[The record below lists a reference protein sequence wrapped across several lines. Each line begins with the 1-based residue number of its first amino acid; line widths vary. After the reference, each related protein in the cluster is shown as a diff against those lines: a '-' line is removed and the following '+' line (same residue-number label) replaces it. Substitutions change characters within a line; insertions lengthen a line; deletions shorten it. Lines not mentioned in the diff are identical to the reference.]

1 MSVSGARRH
10 TPVMDRPG
18 AVRALDVLFAL
29 AVAAVPAALALALR
43 ALAPVDLAESAVP
56 WLSFAF
62 IAALAAT
69 AALAAIAALVPALRT
84 GSLSSL
90 LDAGSS
96 AALAGGAVIVL
107 AGAGSLDAPVLG
119 AAALL
124 AAASFV
130 GSRRIAGGPS
140 RLIWAAV
147 GVMAA
152 AEAAALVTV
161 IPATATLLSPIAPF
175 LLGAAAVFGAAASV
189 WSSGLRSVSAA
200 LLAAGA
206 IGLLADRSGSV
217 ELLIGIAALVV
228 GQVVAVAAV
237 LEPEPATEDD
247 RLPELAARLADAV
260 LRFDGHLRL
269 RDWNASAADLLGLNA
284 GSEGARIDDL
294 LGISLADLPSGD
306 ATAVSRGGVGGLEV
320 AMHRSGAGIVAVV
333 RDAGGTP
340 EVERLGNELRTT
352 IEELLRARRTIDL
365 QRGELERSATVDP
378 LTGVSSR
385 GAILERLRIEVAQAR
400 RYRHPLA
407 IVLLDVDRFG
417 EINEAYGIAGG
428 DAALREVALRMRL
441 RVREADA
448 LGRSGSDGFL
458 ATLPH
463 TDGAGAATFADALR
477 IRVGLRPIRIG
488 DSELKVTVSIGVA
501 TMRPGEDLDL
511 DGLLARVQEALDS
524 AQSAGGNRIALDRF
538 HGLARLD
545 YRHDL
550 DAPDD
555 LEEPDAS

>member
-1 MSVSGARRH
+1 
-10 TPVMDRPG
+10 MDRPG

-189 WSSGLRSVSAA
+189 RSSGMRSVSAA

>member
-1 MSVSGARRH
+1 MSVGGARRH
-10 TPVMDRPG
+10 TQVMDRPG
-18 AVRALDVLFAL
+18 AIRALDVLFAL
-29 AVAAVPAALALALR
+29 AIAAVPAALALALR
-43 ALAPVDLAESAVP
+43 ALSPVGLAESALP
-56 WLSFAF
+56 WLPDAF
-62 IAALAAT
+62 V
-69 AALAAIAALVPALRT
+69 AALAAIATLAALAALVPALRT
-84 GSLSSL
+84 GSLSGL
-90 LDAGSS
+90 LESGSS
-96 AALAGGAVIVL
+96 AALAGGAVVVL
-107 AGAGSLDAPVLG
+107 LDAGSLDTPVLG
-119 AAALL
+119 AAILL
-124 AAASFV
+124 SAASGV
-130 GSRRIAGGPS
+130 GTRRIAGASS
-140 RLIWAAV
+140 RLIGAAV

-152 AEAAALVTV
+152 AEVAALLTV
-161 IPATATLLSPIAPF
+161 VPATATLLSPIGPF
-175 LLGAAAVFGAAASV
+175 LLGAAAVLAAVGSV
-189 WSSGLRSVSAA
+189 RSTGLRSTSAG

-206 IGLLADRSGSV
+206 IGLLADRGGSV
-217 ELLIGIAALVV
+217 ELLIGVAALVV
-228 GQVVAVAAV
+228 GQLVATAAARSS
-237 LEPEPATEDD
+237 EPENVDD
-247 RLPELAARLADAV
+247 RLPELAERLAEAV

-269 RDWNASAADLLGLNA
+269 RDWNASAADLLGLDA
-284 GSEGARIDDL
+284 GSGGARIDDL
-294 LGISLADLPSGD
+294 LGVSLAALPSGD

-320 AMHRSGAGIVAVV
+320 AMHRSGPGIVAVV

-378 LTGVSSR
+378 LTGVASR

-428 DAALREVALRMRL
+428 DAVLREVALRMRL

-488 DSELKVTVSIGVA
+488 DSEMKVTVSIGVA

-511 DGLLARVQEALDS
+511 DGLLARVGEALDS
-524 AQSAGGNRIALDRF
+524 AQSAGGNRIALDRL
-538 HGLARLD
+538 HGLARLED
-545 YRHDL
+545 RHDL
-550 DAPDD
+550 EAPIDV
-555 LEEPDAS
+555 EEPDVG

>member
-1 MSVSGARRH
+1 MSVGGARRH

-29 AVAAVPAALALALR
+29 AVAAVPAVLALALR
-43 ALAPVDLAESAVP
+43 ALAPVDLAESALP
-56 WLSFAF
+56 WLPFAF
-62 IAALAAT
+62 IGALATVGTLAAL
-69 AALAAIAALVPALRT
+69 AALVPALRT
-84 GSLSSL
+84 GSLSGL
-90 LDAGSS
+90 LEAGSS
-96 AALAGGAVIVL
+96 ASLAGGAVVML

-119 AAALL
+119 AALLL

-130 GSRRIAGGPS
+130 GPRRISGPS
-140 RLIWAAV
+140 PLIGAAV
-147 GVMAA
+147 AVMAA
-152 AEAAALVTV
+152 AEAAALLTV
-161 IPATATLLSPIAPF
+161 IPATATLMSPIAPF
-175 LLGAAAVFGAAASV
+175 LLGAAAVLGAVASV
-189 WSSGLRSVSAA
+189 RSSGLRSTSAA

-206 IGLLADRSGSV
+206 IGLLADRDGSF
-217 ELLIGIAALVV
+217 ELLIGVAALVV
-228 GQVVAVAAV
+228 AQIVALAAA
-237 LEPEPATEDD
+237 LASEPEKADD
-247 RLPELAARLADAV
+247 RLPELAGRLADAV

-269 RDWNASAADLLGLNA
+269 RDWNASAADLLGLDA
-284 GSEGARIDDL
+284 GSVGARIDDL
-294 LGISLADLPSGD
+294 LGVSLADLPSGD

-320 AMHRSGAGIVAVV
+320 AMHRSGPGIVAVV

-458 ATLPH
+458 ATLAH
-463 TDGAGAATFADALR
+463 TDGAGAAIFADALR
-477 IRVGLRPIRIG
+477 IRVGLRPIRVG

-524 AQSAGGNRIALDRF
+524 AQSAGGNRIALDRL
-538 HGLARLD
+538 HGLARLED
-545 YRHDL
+545 RHDL

-555 LEEPDAS
+555 VEEPDAI

>member
-1 MSVSGARRH
+1 MSVGGARRH

-43 ALAPVDLAESAVP
+43 ALSPVDLANSTLP
-56 WLSFAF
+56 WLPDAF
-62 IAALAAT
+62 VAALTAIAT
-69 AALAAIAALVPALRT
+69 VAALGALVPALRT
-84 GSLSSL
+84 GSLSGL
-90 LDAGSS
+90 LESGSS
-96 AALAGGAVIVL
+96 AALAGGAVVVL
-107 AGAGSLDAPVLG
+107 LGAGSLDTPVLG
-119 AAALL
+119 AAILLL
-124 AAASFV
+124 AASSV
-130 GSRRIAGGPS
+130 GSRRIAGAPS

-147 GVMAA
+147 GVMTA
-152 AEAAALVTV
+152 AEAAALLTV
-161 IPATATLLSPIAPF
+161 VPATATLLSPIGPF
-175 LLGAAAVFGAAASV
+175 LLAAAAVLAAVGSV
-189 WSSGLRSVSAA
+189 RSTGLRSTSAA

-206 IGLLADRSGSV
+206 IGLLADRGGSV
-217 ELLIGIAALVV
+217 ELLIGVAALVI
-228 GQVVAVAAV
+228 GQIVATAAARSSAPDNA
-237 LEPEPATEDD
+237 ED

-269 RDWNASAADLLGLNA
+269 RDWNASAADLLGLDA
-284 GSEGARIDDL
+284 GSVGARIDDL
-294 LGISLADLPSGD
+294 LRVSLADLPSGD

-320 AMHRSGAGIVAVV
+320 AMHRSGPGIVAVV

-378 LTGVSSR
+378 LTGVASR

-428 DAALREVALRMRL
+428 DAVLREVALRMRL

-488 DSELKVTVSIGVA
+488 DSEMKVTVSIGVA

-511 DGLLARVQEALDS
+511 DGLLARVGEALDS
-524 AQSAGGNRIALDRF
+524 AQSAGGNRIALDRL
-538 HGLARLD
+538 HGLARLED
-545 YRHDL
+545 RPDL
-550 DAPDD
+550 DAPSDV
-555 LEEPDAS
+555 EEPGAG

>member
-1 MSVSGARRH
+1 MSVGGGRRH

-29 AVAAVPAALALALR
+29 AVAAVPAGLALALR
-43 ALAPVDLAESAVP
+43 ALAPVDLAESAAP
-56 WLSFAF
+56 WLPFAF
-62 IAALAAT
+62 T
-69 AALAAIAALVPALRT
+69 AALATVATLAALAALVPALRT
-84 GSLSSL
+84 GSLPSL
-90 LDAGSS
+90 LEAGSS
-96 AALAGGAVIVL
+96 AALAGGAVVIL
-107 AGAGSLDAPVLG
+107 AGAGSLDVPVLG
-119 AAALL
+119 AAILL
-124 AAASFV
+124 SAASFV
-130 GSRRIAGGPS
+130 EPRPIPGGSS
-140 RLIWAAV
+140 RLIGAAV
-147 GVMAA
+147 AVLAA
-152 AEAAALVTV
+152 AEAAALLTV
-161 IPATATLLSPIAPF
+161 IPVTASLLSQIAPF
-175 LLGAAAVFGAAASV
+175 LLAAAALLGAMASIR
-189 WSSGLRSVSAA
+189 SSGLRSTSAA

-217 ELLIGIAALVV
+217 ELLIGVAALVI
-228 GQVVAVAAV
+228 GQIVSLAAS
-237 LEPEPATEDD
+237 LASEPEQAED

-269 RDWNASAADLLGLNA
+269 RDWNASAADLLGLDA
-284 GSEGARIDDL
+284 GSDGARIDDL
-294 LGISLADLPSGD
+294 LGVSLADLPSGD
-306 ATAVSRGGVGGLEV
+306 ATVVSRGGVGGLEV
-320 AMHRSGAGIVAVV
+320 AMHRSGPGIVAVV

-340 EVERLGNELRTT
+340 EVERLGKELRTT

-378 LTGVSSR
+378 LTGVASR
-385 GAILERLRIEVAQAR
+385 GAILERMRIEVAQAR

-428 DAALREVALRMRL
+428 DAVLREVALRMRL

-463 TDGAGAATFADALR
+463 TDGAGASTFADALR
-477 IRVGLRPIRIG
+477 IRVGLRPIRVG

-524 AQSAGGNRIALDRF
+524 AQSAGGNRIALDRL
-538 HGLARLD
+538 HGLARLED
-545 YRHDL
+545 RPDL
-550 DAPDD
+550 DAPNDI
-555 LEEPDAS
+555 EEPDAI

>member
-1 MSVSGARRH
+1 MSVGGARRH
-10 TPVMDRPG
+10 TQVMDRPG
-18 AVRALDVLFAL
+18 AIRALDVLFAL
-29 AVAAVPAALALALR
+29 AIAAVPAALALALR
-43 ALAPVDLAESAVP
+43 ALSPVGLAESALP
-56 WLSFAF
+56 WLPDAF
-62 IAALAAT
+62 V
-69 AALAAIAALVPALRT
+69 AALAAIATLAALAALVPALRT
-84 GSLSSL
+84 GSLSGL
-90 LDAGSS
+90 LESGSS
-96 AALAGGAVIVL
+96 AALAGGAVVVL
-107 AGAGSLDAPVLG
+107 LDAGSLDTPVLG
-119 AAALL
+119 AAILL
-124 AAASFV
+124 SAASGV
-130 GSRRIAGGPS
+130 GTRRIAGASS
-140 RLIWAAV
+140 RLIGAAV

-152 AEAAALVTV
+152 AEVAALLTV
-161 IPATATLLSPIAPF
+161 VPATATLLSPIGPF
-175 LLGAAAVFGAAASV
+175 LLGAAAVLAAVGSV
-189 WSSGLRSVSAA
+189 RSTGLRSTSAG

-206 IGLLADRSGSV
+206 IGLLADRGGSV
-217 ELLIGIAALVV
+217 ELLIGVAALVV
-228 GQVVAVAAV
+228 GQLVATAAARSS
-237 LEPEPATEDD
+237 EPENADD
-247 RLPELAARLADAV
+247 RLPELAERLAEAV

-269 RDWNASAADLLGLNA
+269 RDWNASAADLLGLDA
-284 GSEGARIDDL
+284 GSGGARIDDL
-294 LGISLADLPSGD
+294 LGVSLAALPSGD

-320 AMHRSGAGIVAVV
+320 AMHRSGPGIVAVV

-378 LTGVSSR
+378 LTGVASR

-428 DAALREVALRMRL
+428 DAVLREVALRMRL

-488 DSELKVTVSIGVA
+488 DSEMKVTVSIGVA

-511 DGLLARVQEALDS
+511 DGLLARVGEALDS
-524 AQSAGGNRIALDRF
+524 AQSAGGNRIALDRL
-538 HGLARLD
+538 HGLARLED
-545 YRHDL
+545 RHDL
-550 DAPDD
+550 EAPIDV
-555 LEEPDAS
+555 EEPDVG

>member
-1 MSVSGARRH
+1 MSVGGARRH

>member
-90 LDAGSS
+90 LEAGSS

-538 HGLARLD
+538 HGLARLED
-545 YRHDL
+545 RHDL

>member
-1 MSVSGARRH
+1 MSVDGARRH

-29 AVAAVPAALALALR
+29 AVAAVPAVLAVALR
-43 ALAPVDLAESAVP
+43 ALAPVDLAESALP
-56 WLSFAF
+56 WLPFAF

-69 AALAAIAALVPALRT
+69 ATLAALAALVPALRT
-84 GSLSSL
+84 GSLSSFL
-90 LDAGSS
+90 EAGSS
-96 AALAGGAVIVL
+96 AALAGGAVIMI

-119 AAALL
+119 AAVLL
-124 AAASFV
+124 SAASFV
-130 GSRRIAGGPS
+130 GSRRISGGPS

-161 IPATATLLSPIAPF
+161 IPATATVLSPIAPF
-175 LLGAAAVFGAAASV
+175 LLGTAALLGAVASV
-189 WSSGLRSVSAA
+189 RSSGLRSVSAA

-206 IGLLADRSGSV
+206 IGLMADRDGSV
-217 ELLIGIAALVV
+217 ELLIGVAALVV
-228 GQVVAVAAV
+228 GQVVGLAAA
-237 LEPEPATEDD
+237 LGSQPAKADD

-284 GSEGARIDDL
+284 SSDGARIDDL
-294 LGISLADLPSGD
+294 LGVSLADLPSGD

-320 AMHRSGAGIVAVV
+320 AMHRSGPGIVAVV

-407 IVLLDVDRFG
+407 IILLDVDRFG

-501 TMRPGEDLDL
+501 TMRPGEDLDV
-511 DGLLARVQEALDS
+511 DGLLARVQEALGS
-524 AQSAGGNRIALDRF
+524 AQSAGGNRIALDRL
-538 HGLARLD
+538 HGLARLED
-545 YRHDL
+545 RHDL

-555 LEEPDAS
+555 IEEPDAL